1 MRLLRGFTS
10 RRRLFR
16 PMNARNSHQ
25 ELESKLGDLA
35 SSWSTGYRHLKGS
48 FMVRNK
54 LQASR
59 HRQNRL
65 FGHGARTLMPLLAA
79 IALAAGASHRSAEAQ
94 EHSAEQNAQAG
105 KSAPAAKSYSYPTK
119 RDLRAT
125 IPPGPRLLPSP
136 PLGAGPW
143 TFRTTEADIKVSVV
157 AHGISHPYAFAFLP
171 DGDILVTERAG
182 KLRLIHGGA
191 LDPNP
196 VQGLPQVVYRGT
208 EAGLMDIA
216 LHPNFARNHWVY
228 FAYHKP
234 IGNDLAS
241 SAVGRGVWDS
251 NAKKL
256 TDVREIFLSDDVDTE
271 VSRLL
276 FGADGTLYMS
286 IGAPGEGPE
295 ASVMRAQHG
304 SDYAGKII
312 RMNDDG
318 SVPKDNPFVGNA
330 AYKPYVFALG
340 FRNVLGMAL
349 NPATSEVWVTE
360 IGPQGGDELNLV
372 RAGKNY
378 GWPVVSYGSDYF
390 GKRFDSAHA
399 AHGFEEPVWFW
410 TPAISPSG
418 TVFYTGDKFPSW
430 KGNVFVG
437 GLREGEFSPT
447 GQLKRVVLNDQ
458 GQVMREE
465 ALLRDLHQRI
475 RDVRQG
481 PDGNLYV
488 LTEENDSALLRIE
501 PAGDRPQAGQ

>member
-1 MRLLRGFTS
+1 MVSHKLNGPRLPRKRFLGRAAS
-10 RRRLFR
+10 M
-16 PMNARNSHQ
+16 PMLAVLALVIGGWNQSAQAQENA
-25 ELESKLGDLA
+25 G
-35 SSWSTGYRHLKGS
+35 TGQS
-48 FMVRNK
+48 
-54 LQASR
+54 
-59 HRQNRL
+59 
-65 FGHGARTLMPLLAA
+65 
-79 IALAAGASHRSAEAQ
+79 AAGPGSRQ
-94 EHSAEQNAQAG
+94 PQAV
-105 KSAPAAKSYSYPTK
+105 PQAKTYPYPTK

-143 TFRTTEADIKVSVV
+143 TFHTTEADIKVSVV
-157 AHGISHPYAFAFLP
+157 ARGISHPYAFAFLP
-171 DGDILVTERAG
+171 DGDILVTERVG
-182 KLRLIHGGA
+182 KLRLIHDGA
-191 LDPNP
+191 LDPQP
-196 VQGLPQVVYRGT
+196 VEGLPQTIYRGT

-216 LHPNFARNHWVY
+216 LHPDFARNHWVY

-234 IGNDLAS
+234 IGDDLAS
-241 SAVGRGVWDS
+241 SAVGRGTWDGT
-251 NAKKL
+251 AKKL
-256 TDVREIFLSDDVDTE
+256 RDVREVFVSDDVDTE

-276 FGADGTLYMS
+276 FGPDGTLYMS
-286 IGAPGEGPE
+286 IGGPGEGPE

-304 SDYAGKII
+304 NDYAGKII

-318 SVPKDNPFVGNA
+318 SVPRNNPFVANA

-349 NPATSEVWVTE
+349 NPSTREVWVTE
-360 IGPQGGDELNLV
+360 IGPQGGDEINIV

-390 GKRFDSAHA
+390 GTRFESAHA

-410 TPAISPSG
+410 SPAMSPSG

-430 KGNVFVG
+430 KGNLFVG

-458 GQVMREE
+458 GHVMREE

-488 LTEENDSALLRIE
+488 LTEENDSALLEIE
-501 PAGDRPQAGQ
+501 PAEASARSGP